1 MDVRTAGTNNYRS
14 NLSITWGGGCSFD
27 YGYGIALDASG
38 NIYIT
43 GETWSF
49 GAGSADAFITKYDSA
64 GNSLLNITWGGGSSD
79 VGYGIALDDD
89 GNIYITGYTGSF
101 GAGGADAF
109 IAKYDSAGNSLLNIT
124 WGGGSDDVGNSIV
137 LDTSGSIYIT
147 GATWSFGRGGADA
160 FIAKYDSSGN
170 SLLNITWGGGITL
183 DDIGNSIA
191 LDTSGSIY
199 ITGETWG
206 FGTDSEDAFIAKYDS
221 AGNSLLNITWGD
233 GRQDYGYGITLD
245 DDGNIYITGYTED
258 YCAGHWGF
266 YEAFIAKYSLVPDQD
281 TPVISGYN
289 LLFLI
294 GFLGLFLIIL
304 TKKNL
309 K

>member
-1 MDVRTAGTNNYRS
+1 MTKNHTKKQIFLLIGIFCCIALGSNALNFSPNSSKTSEQSMDVRTAGTNNYRS

-49 GAGSADAFITKYDSA
+49 GAGSADAFIAKYDSA
-64 GNSLLNITWGGGSSD
+64 GNSLLNITWGGSD
-79 VGYGIALDDD
+79 YDYGYGIALDDD
-89 GNIYITGYTGSF
+89 GNIYITGYT
-101 GAGGADAF
+101 
-109 IAKYDSAGNSLLNIT
+109 
-124 WGGGSDDVGNSIV
+124 
-137 LDTSGSIYIT
+137 
-147 GATWSFGRGGADA
+147 
-160 FIAKYDSSGN
+160 
-170 SLLNITWGGGITL
+170 
-183 DDIGNSIA
+183 
-191 LDTSGSIY
+191 
-199 ITGETWG
+199 
-206 FGTDSEDAFIAKYDS
+206 EDF
-221 AGNSLLNITWGD
+221 
-233 GRQDYGYGITLD
+233 
-245 DDGNIYITGYTED
+245 
-258 YCAGHWGF
+258 CAGHWGF
-266 YEAFIAKYSLVPDQD
+266 YDAFIAKYSFVPDQD